1 MGLGTPV
8 GREVQHMYR
17 YGPHLG
23 IGTILVILFIVWLLF
38 LHR

>member
-1 MGLGTPV
+1 
-8 GREVQHMYR
+8 MYR

-38 LHR
+38 FHH

>member
-1 MGLGTPV
+1 M
-8 GREVQHMYR
+8 EVLSMYR

-38 LHR
+38 FHH

>member
-1 MGLGTPV
+1 MHMG
-8 GREVQHMYR
+8 R

-38 LHR
+38 FHH